1 MKKRTLLSTVL
12 ASVLALMGCKDRTMK
27 AEEFTEDYTDPQAIA
42 LVTAVVEG
50 DEARV
55 RTLAKAGS
63 DLNAVGRYHQTPL
76 RIAIKVNSKKMLK
89 LLLEL
94 GADPNFRTP
103 GGGAVAADWAAAHKD
118 PDYLQILLDHGLDP
132 NLKHDKQP
140 IIFSTIENNNW
151 IQYDMLVAHGAD
163 TLTARAADNSTVAWY
178 MASQFEYA
186 RLKELILQGAD
197 VRTPSNTGLT
207 VVETL
212 ANDQARFSGNP
223 QHPAY
228 IARVELLE
236 MLRDKGLEIP
246 LDIPGVRY

>member
-1 MKKRTLLSTVL
+1 M
-12 ASVLALMGCKDRTMK
+12 
-27 AEEFTEDYTDPQAIA
+27 F
-42 LVTAVVEG
+42 
-50 DEARV
+50 
-55 RTLAKAGS
+55 
-63 DLNAVGRYHQTPL
+63 
-76 RIAIKVNSKKMLK
+76 K

-103 GGGAVAADWAAAHKD
+103 EGGAVAAKWVAEHED
-118 PDYLQILLDHGLDP
+118 PDYMQILLDYGLDP
-132 NLKHDKQP
+132 NVKHNTRP
-140 IIFSTIENNNW
+140 IIFYTIENNNW
-151 IQYDMLVAHGAD
+151 TQYDMLVAGGAD
-163 TLTARAADNSTVAWY
+163 TLTTKTADNSTVAWY

-197 VRTPSNTGLT
+197 LGET
-207 VVETL
+207 VNEGVPRRSVIEIL
-212 ANDQARFSGNP
+212 VNDQTRFSGNP